1 MRGFTLIELLIISGI
16 AVIIGTIGVLNLT
29 GFRARNSLNLA
40 VQELRANLRDAQ
52 QRSISQDQGLQWGIH
67 LDASAGGDDFYKVF
81 SGSSY
86 AGGIV
91 SKTLYLSPT
100 LQFLSPA
107 QGAADDIIFD
117 KVTGNV
123 PSAHGIIIALVD
135 DNTASRSIA
144 IPISGLINLL
154 P

>member
-1 MRGFTLIELLIISGI
+1 MRGFTLIEVLIISGI

-40 VQELRANLRDAQ
+40 VQELRANLRDVQ
-52 QRSISQDQGLQWGIH
+52 QRSISQDQGKQWGVH

-86 AGGIV
+86 AGGTV
-91 SKTLYLSPT
+91 SKTFYLSPII
-100 LQFLSPA
+100 QFLSPA
-107 QGAADDIIFD
+107 QGVADDIIFD

-123 PSAHGIIIALVD
+123 PAAHSIVIALA
-135 DNTASRSIA
+135 DNNTVSRSI
-144 IPISGLINLL
+144 IISISGLINLL